1 MNVINR
7 ENKKLKYFC
16 DIDINAYQP
25 THREKKKIRTFQHI
39 PKQVIMAFT
48 LMIKRAFGDNKVNG
62 TIRRGTTEQQVK
74 DVMSQFG
81 DISKIDMRNK
91 KDRHNGENFRIF
103 FIHYEN
109 TDHFEDE
116 ILEAL
121 NDGESMEVDNDDY
134 KHFWVVCKYIAKKTK
149 EFKPRGVRI
158 RRKTENK
165 RPTPPPLEML
175 DVSPMP
181 DDMTAPNAPI
191 GTPQNA
197 ETF

>member
-1 MNVINR
+1 M
-7 ENKKLKYFC
+7 
-16 DIDINAYQP
+16 P
-25 THREKKKIRTFQHI
+25 TKQHTERKRNLEHSNTSQHI

-62 TIRRGTTEQQVK
+62 TIRRGTTEQQVE
-74 DVMSQFG
+74 DVMLQFG

-91 KDRHNGENFRIF
+91 KDRHTGENFRIF

-109 TDHFEDE
+109 TDHFEEE

-121 NDGESMEVDNDDY
+121 NNGESMEVDNDDY
-134 KHFWVVCKYIAKKTK
+134 KHFWVVCKYIAKERK
-149 EFKPRGVRI
+149 EIKPRGVRI

-165 RPTPPPLEML
+165 RPTPPPLDMQ
-175 DVSPMP
+175 DVSPVA
-181 DDMTAPNAPI
+181 DDMKAPEAPT
-191 GTPQNA
+191 GTPQNS